1 MGKYLVYCE
10 SLTRGRQ
17 AERGIHRKKAKIE
30 PQKTFL
36 KKFEKRL
43 DKSDLMVYN
52 RKVADRRACP
62 AHRSLKIEQQ
72 KFIALKSA
80 KESR

>member
-1 MGKYLVYCE
+1 MKASREEDKLSVEC
-10 SLTRGRQ
+10 T
-17 AERGIHRKKAKIE
+17 KKTKIE

-52 RKVADRRACP
+52 RKVADRRACT

>member
-1 MGKYLVYCE
+1 MKASREEDKLSVEYTE
-10 SLTRGRQ
+10 
-17 AERGIHRKKAKIE
+17 KAKIE
-30 PQKTFL
+30 PRKTFL

-43 DKSDLMVYN
+43 DKSEMMVYN
-52 RKVADRRACP
+52 RKVADREACT